1 MVDPA
6 TLPLEQRLG
15 ALLIYL
21 ATSARDKAAVQL
33 ALETDTDPSEP
44 IARILHEGRKY
55 LGPPMMPGYRRQG
68 PIKNRLGGG
77 R

>member
-6 TLPLEQRLG
+6 SLPFAQRLG

-21 ATSARDKAAVQL
+21 ATSDRDKAAVQL
-33 ALETDTDPSEP
+33 ALEVQTDPSET
-44 IARILHEGRKY
+44 IGRILHEGRKH

-68 PIKNRLGGG
+68 SIKSRLGGG